1 MTQSNRLLPIILAL
15 IAGATGL
22 LLALT
27 SLAHNIQGVLPRI
40 TAQTDSFEHYIQM
53 ITEGG
58 ATIGLNIAAL
68 LGFTF
73 AGVLWKH
80 NHRIISVGIACG
92 AILAILWS
100 GMTQLGVIAEKTF
113 HVSGSKEN
121 SMRLYKKALK
131 EEQEIIDAMPAFH
144 QHLGTAHA
152 EVVQARAALK
162 SHKYGKRTAWQ
173 TTNEC
178 TGDITS
184 PASIKLC
191 QRYAKAVKMLER
203 SKYAADLEK
212 RRVAVNTILAK
223 GPPTTI
229 DAGPELVAKAS
240 MGLLSV
246 KAVQIIL
253 VFMRSFAI
261 DLIAGF
267 LFAGCINIWPAK
279 PYQPAPAP
287 NDNGGETV
295 HPETPVQNDGPN
307 KGVQTREK
315 RQALID
321 QMKMGV
327 PSVQNTEY
335 REKSVFEAIQKLS
348 DDSKVE
354 TTYRELS
361 ENSTASTGSI
371 NQILNTLQNK
381 GLIVRTLNSKHHGQH
396 ITVLNTEHAPA
407 LKQYA

>member
-40 TAQTDSFEHYIQM
+40 TAQTGSFEHYIQM
-53 ITEGG
+53 TTEGG

-73 AGVLWKH
+73 AGVLWKRD
-80 NHRIISVGIACG
+80 NRIISVGIACG

-131 EEQEIIDAMPAFH
+131 EHKEIIDAMPAFH
-144 QHLGTAHA
+144 QYLGTAHA

-162 SHKYGKRTAWQ
+162 SHKYGKLTAWQ
-173 TTNEC
+173 TTKEC

-212 RRVAVNTILAK
+212 RRVAVNAILAK

-267 LFAGCINIWPAK
+267 LFAGCINLWPAK
-279 PYQPAPAP
+279 LYRASDAHTASAHGASDGGLDVQLDKPGQPDTPK
-287 NDNGGETV
+287 NTRV
-295 HPETPVQNDGPN
+295 HSQRV
-307 KGVQTREK
+307 
-315 RQALID
+315 ID
-321 QMKMGV
+321 QMKTGV
-327 PSVQNTEY
+327 PSVQNTEHAQVT
-335 REKSVFEAIQKLS
+335 VFKAIQKLS
-348 DDSKVE
+348 RDGHLK
-354 TTYRELS
+354 TTYRVLS
-361 ENSTASTGSI
+361 AHSGVSTGSM
-371 NQILNTLQNK
+371 NEILNTLEAN
-381 GLIVRTLNSKHHGQH
+381 GLVERTLNSKAKGTHLR
-396 ITVLNTEHAPA
+396 VLNTEHAFA
-407 LKQYA
+407 